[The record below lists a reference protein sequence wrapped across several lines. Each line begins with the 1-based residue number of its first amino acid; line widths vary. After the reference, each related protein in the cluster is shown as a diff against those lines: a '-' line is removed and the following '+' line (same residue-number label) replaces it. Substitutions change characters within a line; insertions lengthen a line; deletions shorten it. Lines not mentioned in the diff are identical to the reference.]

1 LPLKGR
7 SSAEMKS
14 SSLIALSIALYAD
27 QSLSQGYTNES
38 EVPLYGLSPPVYP
51 TRTCRPIQ

>member
-1 LPLKGR
+1 
-7 SSAEMKS
+7 MKT

-51 TRTCRPIQ
+51 TRRMPTNSKKYIY